1 MEHGHRMVV
10 NKPTKPIR
18 KSEQQAKSEHKTQAS
33 NLLQSLTEMD
43 TLLVNSKFMKYV
55 ELWHLLHNYPGKVCK
70 MWW

>member
-1 MEHGHRMVV
+1 MEHGYRMVV
-10 NKPTKPIR
+10 TEPAKPIC
-18 KSEQQAKSEHKTQAS
+18 KSEQQSKSEHKMQAS

-55 ELWHLLHNYPGKVCK
+55 QLWHLLQNYTGKVCK